1 MQFRKENIELVA
13 TPVAEATFS
22 LGWQQLQRQQAAVLE
37 GYVDLVDC
45 EGVVDESVTET
56 LAAECS
62 VAELVMPE
70 DPGSGWQAVLVSSAP
85 VSANF
90 LDRATKRALSSMEAS
105 LEGLFG
111 RSFRAIPQL
120 DAAQP
125 CVAEVSNLPSFCPKS
140 GTWRLSA

>member
-22 LGWQQLQRQQAAVLE
+22 LGWQQLQRQQAAVVE
-37 GYVDLVDC
+37 GYVDVVDC
-45 EGVVDESVTET
+45 QAVVDESVTET

-62 VAELVMPE
+62 VAELVLPE
-70 DPGSGWQAVLVSSAP
+70 DPGPGWQAVLVSSAP
-85 VSANF
+85 VAANF
-90 LDRATKRALSSMEAS
+90 LDRATKRALSNMEAS

-111 RSFRAIPQL
+111 RRFCAVPRL
-120 DAAQP
+120 DTAQE
-125 CVAEVSNLPSFCPKS
+125 CVAEVSNLPSFCPKT